1 MIPVEKHFLAKVRST
16 LIITA
21 LKNQFIIL
29 SAGWRRAAAGEFR
42 CIKCV
47 AIFRLISY
55 ILFKDLKTHL
65 IIVALERHLYRPP
78 RNNDDGG
85 TLAKKSELLDCGP

>member
-1 MIPVEKHFLAKVRST
+1 MAKLRSTSHHNRVEKSVHNIVRRRVE
-16 LIITA
+16 
-21 LKNQFIIL
+21 
-29 SAGWRRAAAGEFR
+29 AGGEFR
-42 CIKCV
+42 CTKCV

-65 IIVALERHLYRPP
+65 IVALERHLYRPP

>member
-1 MIPVEKHFLAKVRST
+1 MIPDEIHFLAKLRST
-16 LIITA
+16 SHHNRVEKSVHNIVRRRVE
-21 LKNQFIIL
+21 
-29 SAGWRRAAAGEFR
+29 AGGEFR
-42 CIKCV
+42 CTKCV

>member
-1 MIPVEKHFLAKVRST
+1 MIPVEIFLAKVRS
-16 LIITA
+16 
-21 LKNQFIIL
+21 L
-29 SAGWRRAAAGEFR
+29 SIEKSVHNIVRAVEFR
-42 CIKCV
+42 CSKCV

-65 IIVALERHLYRPP
+65 IVALERHLYRPP

-85 TLAKKSELLDCGP
+85 TLAKKVNYWIAVHEMQLPCLH